1 MALFI
6 RDPEVDDLA
15 ARLQQITRAPTKTA
29 AVRAA
34 LEHELKRH
42 TQVLP
47 LEDRLKDVRAKA
59 ETLGFREGQNIN
71 FDMKAFSD
79 EMWGE

>member
-34 LEHELKRH
+34 LEHELMRH
-42 TQVLP
+42 TQVQP
-47 LEDRLKDVRAKA
+47 LADRLKDVRAKA
-59 ETLGFREGQNIN
+59 EALGFREGQSVD
-71 FDMKAFSD
+71 FDMKAFTD